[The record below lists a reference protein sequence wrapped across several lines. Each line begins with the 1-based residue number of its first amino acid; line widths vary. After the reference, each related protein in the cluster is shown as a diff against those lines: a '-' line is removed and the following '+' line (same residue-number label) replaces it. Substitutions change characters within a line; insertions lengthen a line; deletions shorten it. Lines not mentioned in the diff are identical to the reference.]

1 MNIFTMIV
9 IIVAI
14 VACNKSYRYRMRAT
28 AEETGKT
35 VDYLMQYIDQMESRI
50 ANLETIIIEKDREK
64 RFANL

>member
-14 VACNKSYRYRMRAT
+14 VACNKSYRYRMRAG
-28 AEETGKT
+28 AQETGKT
-35 VDYLMQYIDQMESRI
+35 VDYLMRYIDQLESRM
-50 ANLETIIIEKDREK
+50 ANLETIIIEEDREK